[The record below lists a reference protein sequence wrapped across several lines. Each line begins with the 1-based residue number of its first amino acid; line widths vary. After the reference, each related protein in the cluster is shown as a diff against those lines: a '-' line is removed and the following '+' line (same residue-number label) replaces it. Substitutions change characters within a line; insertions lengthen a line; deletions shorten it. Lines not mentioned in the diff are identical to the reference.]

1 MTTTS
6 THGLPA
12 GNGDGREPGTGAVT
26 ALGIGPAPGTDPA
39 VVPGAATDSGFRT
52 APELHTA
59 PGPRIAP
66 GPRTAPGSGP
76 APGDRVPF
84 FPPDLFHEDRD
95 TLLRLLHEIGTG
107 AEQKFILGDRT
118 RRFEEALRGR
128 LGAADVVACSSGTS
142 ALHLILTA
150 LGVGPGDEVVVP
162 ALGCAP
168 LAAAVLHTGAVPVFG
183 DVDPRTLTLDPEDAR
198 ARVTPRTKALMPAHM
213 FSVMADMPRFTALAA
228 AEGLRLVEDSAVAQ
242 GAVLDGT
249 PAGLWG
255 DAGLYSFVQ
264 VKSFGMPGEGGAV
277 VTRDEETGRRVRMLR
292 NHGQDGVHRGLHH
305 VIGVNSR
312 FDEIQAAFQ
321 LHRLPGLDARLERR
335 ARIAAH
341 YTEHLTG
348 LPGVTTPPP
357 GTDGRC
363 YYVYTLLADDRDALR
378 DHLSAEGVDT
388 HVYYPKT
395 LPDQAAFAPVAAGAS
410 AASGPGW
417 PHARDA
423 ARRQLSLPVHH
434 RLTDAQVERVTEAVR
449 AHALRTRG

>member
-6 THGLPA
+6 DRST
-12 GNGDGREPGTGAVT
+12 
-26 ALGIGPAPGTDPA
+26 GPAT
-39 VVPGAATDSGFRT
+39 T
-52 APELHTA
+52 
-59 PGPRIAP
+59 
-66 GPRTAPGSGP
+66 
-76 APGDRVPF
+76 PGDRVPF

-107 AEQKFILGDRT
+107 ADQKFILGDHT
-118 RRFEEALRGR
+118 RRFEDALRDR
-128 LGAADVVACSSGTS
+128 LGATDVVACSSGTS

-150 LGVGPGDEVVVP
+150 LGIGPGDEVVVP
-162 ALGCAP
+162 AFGCAP
-168 LAAAVLHTGAVPVFG
+168 LAAAVLHAGAVPVFA
-183 DVDPRTLTLDPEDAR
+183 DIDPRTLTLDPADAE
-198 ARVTPRTKALMPAHM
+198 ARITARTKALMPAHM

-228 AEGLRLVEDSAVAQ
+228 ERGLRLIEDSAVAQ

-277 VTRDEETGRRVRMLR
+277 VTRDAETGRTVRMLR
-292 NHGQDGVHRGLHH
+292 NHGQDGVTRGLHH

-321 LHRLPGLDARLERR
+321 LHRLSGLTARLDRR

-341 YTEHLTG
+341 YTEHLAG
-348 LPGVTTPPP
+348 LPGITTPPP

-388 HVYYPKT
+388 HVYYPRT
-395 LPDQAAFAPVAAGAS
+395 LPEQTAFAPVAAGRP
-410 AASGPGW
+410 GPGL
-417 PHARDA
+417 PHAQDA
-423 ARRQLSLPVHH
+423 ARRHLSLPVHH
-434 RLTDAQVERVTEAVR
+434 RLSDAQVEHVTDAVR
-449 AHALRTRG
+449 AHALRIRR